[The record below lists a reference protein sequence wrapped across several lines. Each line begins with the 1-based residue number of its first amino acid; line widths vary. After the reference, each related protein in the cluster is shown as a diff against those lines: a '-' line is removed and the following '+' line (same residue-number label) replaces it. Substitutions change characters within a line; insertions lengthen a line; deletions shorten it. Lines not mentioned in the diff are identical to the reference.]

1 VDQKRPEE
9 VRVPRRYRAARQE
22 EHHALALQDAQAFGD
37 PTVGVA
43 MHRAMARTPVEE
55 LRVLEDEHGTAVGL
69 LLARGHRVW
78 WGGRPLPA
86 AQVSGLSVRA
96 EHRSRGAG
104 GELVRHWLGEA
115 HDRGAAIATLFPATV
130 PLYRRAG
137 FAYAGTWT
145 LYETSARHLPSSW
158 PDGFRAVPFAP
169 SDDPTPLQER
179 FARVLPGRSGQV
191 ERDAGWWRSF
201 ILSQRDSGPP
211 QVYLVDGPAGPDG
224 WAVLTV
230 EEQAGKLGPVA
241 QVAVLDWGAVSADG
255 WRSLLALVAGF
266 SSLDATVVW
275 KGPDPEPLALLL
287 REEDLRQIR
296 QARFMARV
304 LDVTD
309 AFAARG
315 YPEQARGRF
324 TVEVAADETCPWVA
338 GIWTIEADG
347 GEGKAARV
355 DARAAAR
362 TDAAGLAALFT
373 GYLDAADL
381 ATLGVVTGMT
391 AEDVSFWQA
400 VHAGQRPWSADF
412 Y

>member
-1 VDQKRPEE
+1 

-43 MHRAMARTPVEE
+43 LHRAMARTPVEE

-69 LLARGHRVW
+69 LLARHNRVW

-96 EHRSRGAG
+96 EHRGRGAG
-104 GELVRHWLGEA
+104 GELVRHWLQEA

-130 PLYRRAG
+130 PLYQRAG

-145 LYETSARHLPSSW
+145 LYEASARNLPSRW

-169 SDDPTPLQER
+169 SNDPTPLQER

-191 ERDAGWWRSF
+191 ERDAAWWRSF
-201 ILSQRDSGPP
+201 ILSDRDTGPP
-211 QVYLVDGPAGPDG
+211 QAYLVDGPAGPDG

-230 EEQAGKLGPVA
+230 EEQPGRLGPVA
-241 QVAVLDWGAVSADG
+241 QVSVLDWGASSADG
-255 WRSLLALVAGF
+255 WRSLLALAAGF
-266 SSLDATVVW
+266 SSLDATVMW

-287 REEDLRQIR
+287 PEEDLRQVR

-324 TVEVAADETCPWVA
+324 TVEVAPDETCPWVT
-338 GIWTIEADG
+338 GTWTIEVDG

-373 GYLDAADL
+373 GYIDAADL
-381 ATLGVVTGMT
+381 ATLGVVSGMT
-391 AEDVSFWQA
+391 REDVTFWQA
-400 VHAGQRPWSADF
+400 VHAGPRPWSADF